1 MPSRPDIHSG
11 CAPRPRERR
20 SGSPLRSWLRVPTV
34 ALVLLVA
41 APALGAQAAVTD
53 RVWDRP
59 SPDPDRV
66 VLTWAGD
73 PATTQSV
80 TWRTDTTVTVA
91 LAQLA
96 LATDGPKMAE
106 VARTDTAT
114 TERLDARDVP
124 TPGGTVVHYH
134 AVTFTGLTPDTLYAY
149 RVGDGTRWSEWFQ
162 FRTASASGA
171 KPFSFLY
178 VGDAQNDILSLW
190 SRVVREGF
198 RRAPDMRFIVHAG
211 DLVNDGNSQWQWGEW
226 FRAGGFIHA
235 MVSSVPAAGNHE
247 YRARSAAE
255 ATARQSSLSVFW
267 GPQFTLPRNGVPGLE
282 ESNYWFDYENARIVV
297 LNSNRDRESQAAW
310 LRTVLRD
317 NPKPW
322 TIATFHHPIF
332 SAARERDN
340 AALRNAW
347 KPILEEYGVDLVLQ
361 GHDHTYARGR
371 TVATGPSVTNVPT
384 GVNARSV
391 EGGPV
396 YVVSVS
402 GGKMYDA
409 TPEGWDR
416 FDARIERKAENTQL
430 FQVIRI
436 AGDTLQYEARTA
448 TGALYDA
455 FDLVRQARGNRF
467 IEKQP
472 AGVPVRTMTSPP
484 AYRRP

>member
-1 MPSRPDIHSG
+1 MPNLTLVPPPPVHRRRPVF
-11 CAPRPRERR
+11 R
-20 SGSPLRSWLRVPTV
+20 LVP
-34 ALVLLVA
+34 LVLA
-41 APALGAQAAVTD
+41 ALLGARSAIAQPGAAVE
-53 RVWDRP
+53 RVWDRV
-59 SPDPDRV
+59 SADPDRII
-66 VLTWAGD
+66 LTWAGD
-73 PATTQSV
+73 PATTQSI
-80 TWRTDTTVTVA
+80 TWRTDTTVRLALAQVA
-91 LAQLA
+91 LAA
-96 LATDGPKMAE
+96 DGPGLADL
-106 VARTDTAT
+106 ARTDTAK
-114 TERLDARDVP
+114 TERLDARAVP
-124 TPGGTVVHYH
+124 TPGGTLAHYH
-134 AVTFTGLTPDTLYAY
+134 AVTLTRLLPDTLYAY
-149 RVGDGTRWSEWFQ
+149 RVGDGTRWSEWFH
-162 FRTASASGA
+162 FRTASATGA

-178 VGDAQNDILSLW
+178 VGDVQNDILSLW
-190 SRVVREGF
+190 SRVVREGY
-198 RRAPDMRFIVHAG
+198 RQAPDMRFIVHAG
-211 DLVNDGNSQWQWGEW
+211 DLVNDANSDRQWGEW

-235 MVSSVPAAGNHE
+235 MVPSVPAAGNHE
-247 YRARSAAE
+247 YRASTAAE

-267 GPQFTLPRNGVPGLE
+267 RPQFTLPTNGVPGLE
-282 ESNYWFDYENARIVV
+282 ESNYWFDYENARIIV

-310 LRTVLRD
+310 LRNVLRD

-322 TIATFHHPIF
+322 TIATFHHPVF

-384 GVNARSV
+384 GVNTRSV